1 MKAVSIIFTGLLF
14 LINTSCQD
22 SKPMVDEPN
31 DLSVT
36 SDEVENIVEPVEA
49 EPMYKEHHIEIREE
63 HVNDEFIKG
72 CIKAINEDDAEAI
85 EYDYRDG
92 ITEERAA
99 ILMTYWLPEQPWRMK
114 DNFIAL
120 LMDQDKSIIGALAE
134 HELDS
139 PNDERAYA
147 LCILTDNW
155 DQFDEWLDGRWDE
168 VDPAIEAY
176 KNSH

>member
-1 MKAVSIIFTGLLF
+1 MKTVSIIFTGLFF
-14 LINTSCQD
+14 LLNTSCQESNITENELD
-22 SKPMVDEPN
+22 
-31 DLSVT
+31 DLLEVL
-36 SDEVENIVEPVEA
+36 DEVEEVEELEGT

-63 HVNDEFIKG
+63 HANDEFIKG
-72 CIKAINEDDAEAI
+72 CLNAINEDDAEAI

-176 KNSH
+176 KKSH